1 MAVPRRI
8 IDSPGPTFEE
18 LPASA
23 PTRLIAKLEDKV
35 DKNIQKKRLETL
47 ALEDAKPV
55 VLPLDAKPQAE
66 AVLPVEPRSIAQEMR
81 ERINKARGVQV
92 GARKAVGFL
101 LFQAPCMR

>member
-1 MAVPRRI
+1 MAAPRRI

-23 PTRLIAKLEDKV
+23 PTRFMAKLEDRV
-35 DKNIQKKRLETL
+35 DKNIEKKTL

-55 VLPLDAKPQAE
+55 VPPLDAKPQAE